1 MSVATPGLP
10 EFRAAQMSSRDI
22 FRSVLDAWSRPGRV
36 CDLPTRSDGMP
47 PVLLPVMAL
56 ADIRSKVSFVGFGD
70 EIARLA
76 SRVTGAALVGPA
88 DADFVVVA
96 AGSLSP
102 ATVASARVGSAERPE
117 DGATVFVAV
126 HDLRSASAGNGIVV
140 TGPGSSA
147 GTWFDADGVD
157 ADALAEFDRRNDSY
171 PAGIDL
177 TLIDGRGRLVGVPR
191 SNRIRIE
198 RAGAAGRRMD

>member
-1 MSVATPGLP
+1 MSVTTPGLP
-10 EFRAAQMSSRDI
+10 EFRAAQNASRDI

-36 CDLPTRSDGMP
+36 CDLPTRSDGML

-56 ADIRSKVSFVGFGD
+56 ADIRSKVSFVGFDD

-88 DADFVVVA
+88 DADFVVVTA
-96 AGSLSP
+96 VSLSP
-102 ATVASARVGSAERPE
+102 TTVASARVGSAERPE
-117 DGATVFVAV
+117 DGATLLVAV
-126 HDLRSASAGNGIVV
+126 DDLRPAPTGSGIVV

-147 GTWFDADGVD
+147 GTWFQADGVD
-157 ADALAEFDRRNDSY
+157 VDALVELDRRNDAY

-177 TLIDGRGRLVGVPR
+177 TLVDGRGRLVGVPR
-191 SNRIRIE
+191 SNRIRVE
-198 RAGAAGRRMD
+198 RADASGRRMD

>member
-1 MSVATPGLP
+1 MSAATPGLP
-10 EFRAAQMSSRDI
+10 EFRAAQMSSREV

-36 CDLPTRSDGMP
+36 CELPSRPDGVH

-70 EIARLA
+70 EITRLA
-76 SRVTGAALVGPA
+76 SRVTGAASVGSA

-102 ATVASARVGSAERPE
+102 ATVASARAGSAERPE
-117 DGATVFVAV
+117 DGATLFVAV
-126 HDLRSASAGNGIVV
+126 DELRSASAGSGIVV

-147 GTWFDADGVD
+147 GTWFQAEGVD
-157 ADALAEFDRRNDSY
+157 VDALVELDRRNGAY

-177 TLIDGRGRLVGVPR
+177 TLVDGRGRLVGVPR
-191 SNRIRIE
+191 SNQIRIE
-198 RAGAAGRRMD
+198 RAGAAGRRTN